1 MRRMP
6 NVIIVGCQNGREI
19 HLFKSISDKNKLN
32 FQEVIFELQKSKTL
46 LIIINY
52 SFLNTSF
59 LTSCNTLFSFMQ
71 DFFPSQT
78 V

>member
-19 HLFKSISDKNKLN
+19 NLFKSISVKNKLN
-32 FQEVIFELQKSKTL
+32 FQEVIFEPQKSKTL

-59 LTSCNTLFSFMQ
+59 
-71 DFFPSQT
+71 
-78 V
+78 